1 MLAVFPSFCTSSLYG
16 GFSVCRFRAACFL
29 VAFARCGLGGKGAT
43 VAPLLEALAGIWF
56 GSLFV
61 NRGRNAIV
69 FTLLFAPL
77 VSPPLGGYL
86 SLRGVSVNPSK

>member
-56 GSLFV
+56 VSLFV
-61 NRGRNAIV
+61 NRGRNA
-69 FTLLFAPL
+69 FAFALLFC
-77 VSPPLGGYL
+77 
-86 SLRGVSVNPSK
+86 PSCQPAVRRLF